1 MEKEKG
7 FTNLE
12 TITNITLQGLA
23 VLKTVQQYK
32 DSIMDPLF
40 KRELYAK
47 ALLVQK
53 VLNDNFKAALKVL
66 EKDIL
71 QQGGSE
77 KYTIQGYDVV
87 LDATSKK
94 FSFSLKG
101 DAKKIKEDYNL
112 PNEFFK
118 AETMPLNS
126 SAVKEAWL
134 SKSSNELQNAHDA
147 GVIEIKETPCITV
160 EISKSADETISSDS
174 KDEGEQNE

>member
-12 TITNITLQGLA
+12 TLTDITLKGLA
-23 VLKTVQQYK
+23 VLKTVQYYGG
-32 DSIMDPLF
+32 SLESTY

-47 ALLVQK
+47 ALLAQK

-66 EKDIL
+66 EKDII

-77 KYTIQGYDVV
+77 KYSLQGYDVV

-94 FSFSLKG
+94 YSFSLKG

-112 PNEFFK
+112 PDEFFK
-118 AETMPLNS
+118 AETTPLKS
-126 SAVKEAWL
+126 SALKEAWL
-134 SKSSNELQNAHDA
+134 TKSSNELQNAHDA

-160 EISKSADETISSDS
+160 TVSKSDETISSENNN
-174 KDEGEQNE
+174 EGDQNEQ